1 MTGKTWLYSG
11 LVVLVLA
18 LMGFGI
24 WFVLNPEDKI
34 EIPEEEPLVIMDVSF
49 PEGGALSQLS
59 IYEDGTVIYVRDWA
73 GLSGLRP
80 GDAFTRTWRTG
91 KLKTSEIDS
100 FFSYLETLD
109 FNDIETTYISERLSE
124 LVLANVADDVSEISL
139 ETGNYIK
146 ISADNGRMDNVVAA
160 FGYVQGGI
168 DRVYELPYPVNFIY
182 TELADII
189 ENNTEEVM
197 VEELTK

>member
-11 LVVLVLA
+11 LVVLILA
-18 LMGFGI
+18 SMGFGI

-34 EIPEEEPLVIMDVSF
+34 EIPEGEPLVIMDVSF

-59 IYEDGTVIYVRDWA
+59 IYEGGTVIHVRDWA
-73 GLSGLRP
+73 GTGGLRL

-91 KLKTSEIDS
+91 ELKTSEINS

-109 FNDIETTYISERLSE
+109 FNDIETTYISESLLE
-124 LVLANVADDVSEISL
+124 LVLADIADDVSEISL

-146 ISADNGRMDNVVAA
+146 ISADNGRVDNVVAA
-160 FGYVQGGI
+160 FGYLQGGI
-168 DRVYELPYPVNFIY
+168 DLVYELPYPVNFIY
-182 TELADII
+182 AELADII
-189 ENNTEEVM
+189 VNNTEEVL

>member
-18 LMGFGI
+18 SMGFGI
-24 WFVLNPEDKI
+24 WFVLNSGDKVK
-34 EIPEEEPLVIMDVSF
+34 IPEEEPLVIMDVSF

-59 IYEDGTVIYVRDWA
+59 IYEDGTVIHVRDWA
-73 GLSGLRP
+73 GTGGLRP

-109 FNDIETTYISERLSE
+109 FNDIETTYISESLLE
-124 LVLANVADDVSEISL
+124 LVLADIADDVSEISL

-146 ISADNGRMDNVVAA
+146 ISADNGRVDNVVAA

-168 DRVYELPYPVNFIY
+168 DLAYGLPYPVNFIY
-182 TELADII
+182 AELADII
-189 ENNTEEVM
+189 VNKTEKVL

>member
-1 MTGKTWLYSG
+1 MAGKTWLYSI
-11 LVVLVLA
+11 LMVLVLA
-18 LMGFGI
+18 LMGFSI

-34 EIPEEEPLVIMDVSF
+34 EIPEGEPLVIMDVSF

-80 GDAFTRTWRTG
+80 GDAFTRTWKTG
-91 KLKTSEIDS
+91 KLKTSEFDS
-100 FFSYLETLD
+100 FFSYLETLN
-109 FNDIETTYISERLSE
+109 FNDIETIYISESLSE
-124 LVLANVADDVSEISL
+124 LVLADIADDVSEISL
-139 ETGNYIK
+139 ETDNYIK
-146 ISADNGRMDNVVAA
+146 ISAENGRVNNAVAA

-168 DRVYELPYPVNFIY
+168 DLVYELPYPVNFIY
-182 TELADII
+182 AELTEII
-189 ENNTEEVM
+189 ENTEEVL

>member
-1 MTGKTWLYSG
+1 MTGKTWLYSI
-11 LVVLVLA
+11 LIVLVLA

-24 WFVLNPEDKI
+24 WFVLSPEDKI
-34 EIPEEEPLVIMDVSF
+34 EIPEGEPLVIMDVSF
-49 PEGGALSQLS
+49 HEGGALSQLS

-109 FNDIETTYISERLSE
+109 FDDIETTYISERLSE

-146 ISADNGRMDNVVAA
+146 ISADNGRVDNVVAA
-160 FGYVQGGI
+160 FGYVQG
-168 DRVYELPYPVNFIY
+168 VSEPYSELPYPVNFIY
-182 TELADII
+182 AELADII
-189 ENNTEEVM
+189 ENDTKEVM

>member
-1 MTGKTWLYSG
+1 MNNKFWVYSG
-11 LVVLVLA
+11 LLVLVLA

-24 WFVLNPEDKI
+24 WFVLNPKDKI
-34 EIPEEEPLVIMDVSF
+34 EIPEGEPLVIMDVSF
-49 PEGGALSQLS
+49 PEGGVISQLS
-59 IYEDGTVIYVRDWA
+59 VYEDGTVIHVRDWA
-73 GLSGLRP
+73 GTGLRP

-91 KLKTSEIDS
+91 KVKTSEIDS

-124 LVLANVADDVSEISL
+124 LVLANVADNVSEISL

-146 ISADNGRMDNVVAA
+146 ISADNGRVDNVVAA

-168 DRVYELPYPVNFIY
+168 DLVYELPYPVNFIY

-189 ENNTEEVM
+189 GNTKEVL

>member
-11 LVVLVLA
+11 LIVLVLA

-24 WFVLNPEDKI
+24 WFVLNPGDKV
-34 EIPEEEPLVIMDVSF
+34 EIPEGEPLVIMDVSF

-59 IYEDGTVIYVRDWA
+59 IYEDGTVIHVRDWA
-73 GLSGLRP
+73 GTGLRL

-146 ISADNGRMDNVVAA
+146 ISADNGRVDNVVAA

-168 DRVYELPYPVNFIY
+168 DLVYGLPYPVNFIY
-182 TELADII
+182 TELTDII
-189 ENNTEEVM
+189 DNDTEEVL

>member
-11 LVVLVLA
+11 LVVLILA
-18 LMGFGI
+18 SMGFGI

-34 EIPEEEPLVIMDVSF
+34 EIPEGEPLVIMDVSF

-59 IYEDGTVIYVRDWA
+59 IYEGGTVIHVRDWA
-73 GLSGLRP
+73 GTGGLRP

-91 KLKTSEIDS
+91 KLKTSEINS

-109 FNDIETTYISERLSE
+109 FNDIETTYISESLLE
-124 LVLANVADDVSEISL
+124 LVLADIADDVSEISL

-146 ISADNGRMDNVVAA
+146 ISADNGRVDNVVAA
-160 FGYVQGGI
+160 FGYLQGGI
-168 DRVYELPYPVNFIY
+168 DLVYELPYPVNFIY
-182 TELADII
+182 AELADII
-189 ENNTEEVM
+189 GNTEEVL

>member
-1 MTGKTWLYSG
+1 MNRKLWVYSG
-11 LVVLVLA
+11 LLVVVLA
-18 LMGFGI
+18 LMGFGT
-24 WFVLNPEDKI
+24 WFVLNSEGKVK
-34 EIPEEEPLVIMDVSF
+34 IPEEEPLVIMDVSF

-59 IYEDGTVIYVRDWA
+59 IYEDGTVIHVRDWA
-73 GLSGLRP
+73 GTGGLRP

-109 FNDIETTYISERLSE
+109 FNDIETTYISESLSE
-124 LVLANVADDVSEISL
+124 LVLADIADDVSEISL

-146 ISADNGRMDNVVAA
+146 ISADNGRVDNVVAA

-168 DRVYELPYPVNFIY
+168 DLVYELPYPVNFIY
-182 TELADII
+182 TELIDII
-189 ENNTEEVM
+189 ENHTEEVM